1 MVLKDEAT
9 FQASDEAIVEV
20 AHSSSDEAGD
30 DEDVDD

>member
-9 FQASDEAIVEV
+9 FKASDEAIAEV
-20 AHSSSDEAGD
+20 AQSSSEEAGN